1 MNYDT
6 NELYHHGVTGMK
18 WGKRNGPPYPLN
30 AEGKASLAKQKKA
43 SNAAGLSDESGI
55 ILKRKKKKKQ
65 LDDIPD
71 YSKMSETEVSERK
84 REAARKGNITEAY
97 KNRDYYTDNELKD
110 VKNRYSL
117 NTEVSKL
124 SKAQIK
130 TGQQKAEEIA
140 SKFETASRLTSA
152 VGNTAA
158 NSIKII
164 NNVGAI
170 LSWLNNKEFKP
181 IDTNFNKN
189 ENKDKK
195 KNKNKNKNNDKGQ
208 SDNNS
213 GEMSTSKEQYMKTR
227 NSFATDE
234 HKDKWEHYMDLAND
248 SSKTKAQR
256 TKAAEYAQKIV
267 DVDKRNKNYKSPYK
281 EQYSV
286 TFLEA
291 IQNKEIL
298 ELNDTKSID
307 AEYAKY
313 KQNPEKYFTEDV
325 KKLKDV

>member
-1 MNYDT
+1 MNYDI

-18 WGKRNGPPYPLN
+18 WGKRNGPPYPSN
-30 AEGKASLAKQKKA
+30 AKGKASLAKQKKA
-43 SNAAGLSDESGI
+43 SNRVSSGDTEGKAEPRSQKLDSKSKEDYKMHKEYNKQRAHKAVRRDVAVSMLGAGAVGTIAGGPIAGVASMLATGLATTAFSSAVNAGRNAVSNS
-55 ILKRKKKKKQ
+55 KYKKMLLTSQ
-65 LDDIPD
+65 
-71 YSKMSETEVSERK
+71 E
-84 REAARKGNITEAY
+84 
-97 KNRDYYTDNELKD
+97 
-110 VKNRYSL
+110 VKN
-117 NTEVSKL
+117 
-124 SKAQIK
+124 A
-130 TGQQKAEEIA
+130 AEKGE
-140 SKFETASRLTSA
+140 
-152 VGNTAA
+152 
-158 NSIKII
+158 
-164 NNVGAI
+164 AI
-170 LSWLNNKEFKP
+170 L
-181 IDTNFNKN
+181 
-189 ENKDKK
+189 
-195 KNKNKNKNNDKGQ
+195 
-208 SDNNS
+208 NNS
-213 GEMSTSKEQYMKTR
+213 NQKMSTSKEQYMKTR

-325 KKLKDV
+325 KKLKDI